1 MIIYSNTK
9 VAFYQ
14 NSFLMQNTFSLGEME
29 LPVQTDIILYALMTL
44 SNFKAAFTIFESSI
58 IIQKQTEITANVS

>member
-44 SNFKAAFTIFESSI
+44 SSFKAAFTIFESSI